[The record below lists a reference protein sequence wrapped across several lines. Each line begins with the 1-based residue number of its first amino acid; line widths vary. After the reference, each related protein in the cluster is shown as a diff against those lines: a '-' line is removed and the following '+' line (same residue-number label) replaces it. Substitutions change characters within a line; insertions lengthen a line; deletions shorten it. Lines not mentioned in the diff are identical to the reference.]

1 MCLRTTA
8 EMVDS
13 PKSLSIKKRI
23 AHVDSPISKSM
34 CRSAADSQWPS
45 PTFFFSILS
54 LSLLFFAIA
63 QCQRL
68 HGRKTIRE
76 QFSGSINLSQQ
87 LLAPE
92 SRSPFR

>member
-45 PTFFFSILS
+45 PTFFFFNSLS
-54 LSLLFFAIA
+54 LSPVFRYCTVSATSRP
-63 QCQRL
+63 QNYTW
-68 HGRKTIRE
+68 TILRVN
-76 QFSGSINLSQQ
+76 QSVTAAAGPGV
-87 LLAPE
+87 PE
-92 SRSPFR
+92 SF